1 MFGVKCR
8 KNCASKY
15 RLILFLL
22 LIGSK
27 IKVGEIFRPIVE
39 QIAYFS
45 LSAVRRDKRK
55 DRKGAASANLGR
67 ATIDRVP
74 VKECSKVVANLFDRE
89 FFVHWNAIII

>member
-1 MFGVKCR
+1 M
-8 KNCASKY
+8 
-15 RLILFLL
+15 
-22 LIGSK
+22 
-27 IKVGEIFRPIVE
+27 GEIFRPIVE

-89 FFVHWNAIII
+89 FFCSLECYHHLNDLFPPDF